1 MNDIKLKVM
10 NYFKISLIC
19 LFVFIF
25 NSSKADCTAIA
36 NGDWSNPATWS
47 CGRAPA
53 NGDIITIP
61 FGFTVDMDINS
72 PTYTGMTVNVDGTLN
87 FDNGQK
93 LNLGCDG
100 VVNVSVTGQLTG
112 GNPGSKIN
120 ICGATV
126 WNGPGGPDIGPF
138 IFGIAPLPIELL
150 SFDAKL
156 SNSTSIELAWVTA
169 TETNNDF
176 FTIERSTNGISYES
190 VAIVDGAGNSTSI
203 KSYSTIDK
211 TPIEGT
217 SYYRLKQTDFN
228 GQFAYSSSISVEFSN
243 TGNGCVL
250 SVYPNPCSSECVI
263 DLSGCDDSESPEIN
277 VELID
282 AAGHKVYSKVPARDD
297 KGSFSFTVDASNNLK
312 PGVYIVR
319 GQSRKENYSKKII
332 IK

>member
-1 MNDIKLKVM
+1 M
-10 NYFKISLIC
+10 NYSKIGLIC
-19 LFVFIF
+19 LFILAF
-25 NSSKADCTAIA
+25 NFSKADCTAIK
-36 NGDWSNPATWS
+36 NGNWSDPASWS
-47 CGRAPA
+47 CGRVPA
-53 NGDIITIP
+53 DYDVITIP
-61 FGFTVDMDINS
+61 MGFLINVDINS
-72 PTYTGMTVNVDGTLN
+72 PTYVDMVINVDGTLN

-93 LNLGCDG
+93 INLDCGG
-100 VVNVSVTGQLTG
+100 QVNVSATGRLTG
-112 GNPGSKIN
+112 GNPGSKID
-120 ICGATV
+120 ICGETV
-126 WNGPGGPDIGPF
+126 WNGPGPTSGPVTYGV
-138 IFGIAPLPIELL
+138 GPLPIELL
-150 SFDAKL
+150 SFNAKI
-156 SNSTSIELAWVTA
+156 SNSTSIELTWETA

-176 FTIERSTNGISYES
+176 FTIERSSNGVSYDV
-190 VAIVDGAGNSTSI
+190 VATVDGAGNSTSI

-228 GQFAYSSSISVEFSN
+228 GAFAYSSTISVEFSN

-263 DLSGCDDSESPEIN
+263 DLSGCDDDASPEIN

-297 KGSFSFTVDASNNLK
+297 KGSFSFTVDANNNLK

-319 GQSRKENYSKKII
+319 GHSRKENYSKKII

>member
-1 MNDIKLKVM
+1 M
-10 NYFKISLIC
+10 NYSKIGLISL
-19 LFVFIF
+19 FILTF
-25 NSSKADCTAIA
+25 NYSKANCTAIA
-36 NGDWSNPATWS
+36 NGNWSSPATWS

-61 FGFTVDMDINS
+61 IGFTVTMDINS
-72 PTYTGMTVNVDGTLN
+72 PTYTGMTVNVDGTFN
-87 FDNGQK
+87 FDVGQK
-93 LNLGCDG
+93 LNLACDG
-100 VVNVSVTGQLTG
+100 VVNVSSTGQLTG

-120 ICGATV
+120 ICGETV
-126 WNGPGGPDIGPF
+126 WNGPGGPDAGPF
-138 IFGIAPLPIELL
+138 SFAAPPAVLPIELL

-156 SNSTSIELAWVTA
+156 SNSTSIELAWETA

-176 FTIERSTNGISYES
+176 FTVERSSNGVSYDII
-190 VAIVDGAGNSTSI
+190 ATIDGAGNSTSV

-211 TPIEGT
+211 TPVVGT

-228 GQFAYSSSISVEFSN
+228 GAFAYSSTISIEFSN

-263 DLSGCDDSESPEIN
+263 DLSGCDDDASPEIN

-282 AAGHKVYSKVPARDD
+282 AAGHKVYSRVPARDD
-297 KGSFSFTVDASNNLK
+297 KGSFSFTVDAANNLK